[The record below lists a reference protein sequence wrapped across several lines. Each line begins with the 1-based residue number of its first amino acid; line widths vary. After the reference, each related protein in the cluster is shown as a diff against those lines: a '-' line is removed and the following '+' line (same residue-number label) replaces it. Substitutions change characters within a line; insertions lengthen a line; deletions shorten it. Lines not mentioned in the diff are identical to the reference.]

1 MHVHTQVAAHSPE
14 WRTLWRDADLFVLPT
29 RDEAFG
35 MVFQEAAAAGLPA
48 IGTRINAVPE
58 MIHDGA
64 SGFLVAPGDRE
75 GLTRALDQL
84 IASAELR
91 REMGARARD
100 FIVQSAHPEAYRHN
114 LVAAIESLARP

>member
-1 MHVHTQVAAHSPE
+1 MFIRKSTAHSAE

-35 MVFQEAAAAGLPA
+35 MVFQEAAAAGLPS

-58 MIHDGA
+58 LIQDGV

-75 GLTRALDQL
+75 GLTRALNQL
-84 IASAELR
+84 IASAERR

-100 FIVQSAHPEAYRHN
+100 AVVQTAHPEAYRHN
-114 LVAAIESLARP
+114 LVAIIKTLARQ